1 VAERHVV
8 DIRSRGNMQVV
19 LSAKQEPRGLEARE
33 TGGRRPT
40 FYGVHTAVLRVAD
53 IAAREIDRID
63 DGIGVN
69 LRGAARTPTEDAQRY
84 EQGVSAR

>member
-1 VAERHVV
+1 
-8 DIRSRGNMQVV
+8 
-19 LSAKQEPRGLEARE
+19 
-33 TGGRRPT
+33 
-40 FYGVHTAVLRVAD
+40 VHTAVLRVAD